1 MLNDVIL
8 PATHMTET
16 NLVDR
21 EEIEPSAEQ
30 LLIPPVTA
38 GVNPAQV
45 ETIS

>member
-16 NLVDR
+16 FLVDR
-21 EEIEPSAEQ
+21 EIEPSAEQ